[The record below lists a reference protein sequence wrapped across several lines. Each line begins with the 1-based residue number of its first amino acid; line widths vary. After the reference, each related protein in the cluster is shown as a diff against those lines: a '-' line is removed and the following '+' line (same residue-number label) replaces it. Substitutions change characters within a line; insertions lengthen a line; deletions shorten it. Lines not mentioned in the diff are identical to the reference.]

1 MSMTEAEA
9 KALIGEPVVE
19 AQPTGREP
27 FALWWQRYQAQA
39 RALGFGDTEMDQMN
53 NYAIEIPGVSD
64 MIHLIPRAKI
74 SAAELAAH
82 KTAQRRG
89 LPEPLSAAQ
98 LDTLKWKRD
107 IFLRIMRSP
116 TPPEV
121 REAGWYVNQVEN
133 VGDMM
138 TAAYWGG
145 KGILYTLGKL
155 GLKTKGPAAKYVGWA
170 MVAKDIADIINL
182 FRVARTVRATKKGQ
196 ALKSGSMNPFSK
208 ESKLSRGFKLKAKLP
223 GVPDWIEIFQVTDQF
238 FGVGISFGGIVGFAN
253 DLAFGLRKGARI
265 IVPKAASPEQNSL
278 CLKGFEGG
286 CALQLEGP

>member
-145 KGILYTLGKL
+145 EGYPLHTGEA
-155 GLKTKGPAAKYVGWA
+155 GL
-170 MVAKDIADIINL
+170 
-182 FRVARTVRATKKGQ
+182 
-196 ALKSGSMNPFSK
+196 
-208 ESKLSRGFKLKAKLP
+208 E
-223 GVPDWIEIFQVTDQF
+223 DQ
-238 FGVGISFGGIVGFAN
+238 
-253 DLAFGLRKGARI
+253 GA
-265 IVPKAASPEQNSL
+265 S
-278 CLKGFEGG
+278 C
-286 CALQLEGP
+286 